1 MVGLIWGKDSFSE
14 CTARIYEA
22 YRVLAYGTTK
32 ATLTPVMEAFADT
45 LTEAVRDAVQDG
57 IRTSLSPTELFF
69 GRRKK

>member
-1 MVGLIWGKDSFSE
+1 MVGLVWGKDSFSE

-32 ATLTPVMEAFADT
+32 AILTPVMDAFADT
-45 LTEAVRDAVQDG
+45 LTETVSESVREG
-57 IRTSLSPTELFF
+57 IRSSLSPTELFF